1 MFCVLA
7 DHPNHPAA
15 VDDLA
20 LHANLLYG
28 CTDLHWL
35 LPFSAHRF
43 HARLQK
49 TLFVSVD
56 NSPAIQIIRAKLHRH
71 AIARQDAD
79 EVLAHPARDMG
90 QDLVVVL
97 ELHLEHSVGQRLG
110 DRCHDLNRVFLRQ
123 TVSTSA
129 GRQSRYRLVKLSI
142 YSVKTFAPVAVTA
155 TVCSK

>member
-1 MFCVLA
+1 MTLHFTQIFFTDARTFIVTALLCA
-7 DHPNHPAA
+7 SIPCAA
-15 VDDLA
+15 SK
-20 LHANLLYG
+20 
-28 CTDLHWL
+28 
-35 LPFSAHRF
+35 P
-43 HARLQK
+43 
-49 TLFVSVD
+49 LFVPVH

-129 GRQSRYRLVKLSI
+129 GRYSRYRLVKLSS